1 MQSSAKKKT
10 YLFVLPWPLNAIGGV
25 NQVVINLA
33 REMEATNEILPLVL
47 IHEWDATHPIFEDVH
62 GIKTVRWRIRSYH
75 EDMGLKDSVMFCL
88 WRFRFAY
95 KFRKFCN
102 DHSVVAVN
110 LHFPGLQAFAI
121 ERVLKG
127 LSRKIPLILS
137 FHGSDVGGISSASK
151 MQTAQWGKLLS
162 NSNNKVVVCSN
173 DLGKRLVDAAGCDI
187 PYFVIYNGL
196 NVDSFCS
203 MADESTSDGDR
214 MILNVG
220 KFDERKGQDV
230 LINAFSEIASK
241 YKNVKLVL
249 VGGTGKALPRLK
261 ALCVEKGIDNSVE
274 FYPDI
279 PHRRV
284 SNFYKKA
291 TIFCFPSRREPFGI
305 VLLEAA
311 SFSVP
316 VIASRV
322 GGIPELVSDGE
333 NGVLVTQDDH
343 MELAHCIKA
352 LLDDPV
358 AAQKMGERLSE
369 HVKSNFSWASAFKKY
384 LDLLENENAE
394 RQI

>member
-1 MQSSAKKKT
+1 
-10 YLFVLPWPLNAIGGV
+10 
-25 NQVVINLA
+25 
-33 REMEATNEILPLVL
+33 
-47 IHEWDATHPIFEDVH
+47 
-62 GIKTVRWRIRSYH
+62 
-75 EDMGLKDSVMFCL
+75 
-88 WRFRFAY
+88 
-95 KFRKFCN
+95 
-102 DHSVVAVN
+102 
-110 LHFPGLQAFAI
+110 
-121 ERVLKG
+121 
-127 LSRKIPLILS
+127 
-137 FHGSDVGGISSASK
+137 
-151 MQTAQWGKLLS
+151 
-162 NSNNKVVVCSN
+162 
-173 DLGKRLVDAAGCDI
+173 
-187 PYFVIYNGL
+187 
-196 NVDSFCS
+196 

-220 KFDERKGQDV
+220 KFDEIKGQDV

-291 TIFCFPSRREPFGI
+291 TIFCFPSRREAFGI

-333 NGVLVTQDDH
+333 NGMLFTQDNQS
-343 MELAHCIKA
+343 ELARCIKV

>member
-1 MQSSAKKKT
+1 MHNSPKKKT
-10 YLFVLPWPLNAIGGV
+10 YLFILPWPLKAIGGV
-25 NQVVINLA
+25 NQVVVNLV
-33 REMEATNEILPLVL
+33 REMEAANEFSPLVL

-75 EDMGLKDSVMFCL
+75 EDMGLKERLMFFI
-88 WRFRFAY
+88 WSMRFAQ
-95 KFRKFCN
+95 KFQQFCN
-102 DHSVVAVN
+102 DYNVVGIN

-121 ERVLKG
+121 ERLLER
-127 LSRKIPLILS
+127 LSIKIPLIFS
-137 FHGSDVGGISSASK
+137 FHGSDVGVISSASK
-151 MQTAQWGKLLS
+151 TQSAQWCRLLS
-162 NSNNKVVVCSN
+162 NHGSRVVVCSN
-173 DLGKRLVDAAGCDI
+173 DLGERLVDAVRCDI

-196 NVDSFCS
+196 DFESFCS
-203 MADESTSDGDR
+203 MADESTSDGKQI
-214 MILNVG
+214 ILNVG
-220 KFDERKGQDV
+220 KFDQIKGQDV

-249 VGGTGKALPRLK
+249 VGGTGTALPKLK
-261 ALCVEKGIDNSVE
+261 SLCVERGIDNSVE

-279 PHRRV
+279 LHRRV
-284 SNFYKKA
+284 SGFYKQA
-291 TIFCFPSRREPFGI
+291 TIFCLPSRTEAFPI

-311 SFSVP
+311 SFAVP

-333 NGVLVTQDDH
+333 NGMLFTQDNQS
-343 MELAHCIKA
+343 ELARCIKV